1 MTALFSFETLTCMTL
16 NNRSSLVVLLLLS
29 QFALGACASKA
40 PKNSNVEYK
49 PLAKGLE
56 PLKVETPV
64 ELRLKA
70 DANRVEKV
78 SYFHRSRSRSFED
91 NQVRTQKDETLEFVS
106 QATTVKVEADKDR
119 FTQVL
124 TTSGKQGAANL
135 NDFAM
140 PEVGEKLEVTANSRG
155 KILKS
160 GDYPD
165 NSIFFVSPIS
175 LPEAAVSVGDT
186 WTMQSNWLSLGEL
199 VPYRLDM
206 LSILKGF
213 WKCGAHRCAEIEISG
228 EVGLQGPIA
237 QSMAFKSLWRGR
249 IYFDVDAGTVVWS
262 RVDSDESFSSGNVR
276 RDVSSCLEAVLTE
289 PEDTKIPGIGKPTCQ
304 GGPTTDETVSLTGV
318 KTAIPAAA
326 TATAPA
332 ATPTPAPK
340 PKPTPAPAP

>member
-1 MTALFSFETLTCMTL
+1 MTL
-16 NNRSSLVVLLLLS
+16 KSRLSIVSSVLPGFLIAQVVLV
-29 QFALGACASKA
+29 GACASKGT
-40 PKNSNVEYK
+40 KSTKIEYK
-49 PLAKGLE
+49 PQVKALE
-56 PLKVETPV
+56 PLKVEAPV

-78 SYFHRSRSRSFED
+78 TYFHRSRSRSFED
-91 NQVRTQKDETLEFVS
+91 NQVRTQKDETLEFIS
-106 QATTVKVEADKDR
+106 QAATAKVEADKDQ

-124 TTSGKQGAANL
+124 TTSGKQGTANL

-160 GDYPD
+160 GEYPD

-262 RVDSDESFSSGNVR
+262 RVDSDETFSSGNVR
-276 RDVSSCLEAVLTE
+276 RDVNSCLEAVLTE
-289 PEDTKIPGIGKPTCQ
+289 PEDTKIPGIGKPTC
-304 GGPTTDETVSLTGV
+304 TGE
-318 KTAIPAAA
+318 
-326 TATAPA
+326 
-332 ATPTPAPK
+332 PTP
-340 PKPTPAPAP
+340 